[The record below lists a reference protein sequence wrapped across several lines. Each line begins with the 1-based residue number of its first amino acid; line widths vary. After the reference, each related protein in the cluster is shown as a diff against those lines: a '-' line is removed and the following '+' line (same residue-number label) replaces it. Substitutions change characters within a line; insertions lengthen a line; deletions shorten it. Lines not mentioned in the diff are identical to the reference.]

1 MPDPKWLKKDFEH
14 CVLSGDRECKYI
26 TGETREGIGDHR
38 RQSMFFC
45 GHHLDCLPF
54 NTDGALERAKM
65 AVEQHYAVVGVLED
79 LNTTL
84 TVLEKYVP
92 KFFAGASDVYWS
104 KYDVKYPEIDS

>member
-1 MPDPKWLKKDFEH
+1 MFYTEFFKQDFEQ

-54 NTDGALERAKM
+54 NTDGALERAKR

-79 LNTTL
+79 MNTTL

-92 KFFAGASDVYWS
+92 KFFSGASDVYWS
-104 KYDVKYPEIDS
+104 KSPDFYVQHFI